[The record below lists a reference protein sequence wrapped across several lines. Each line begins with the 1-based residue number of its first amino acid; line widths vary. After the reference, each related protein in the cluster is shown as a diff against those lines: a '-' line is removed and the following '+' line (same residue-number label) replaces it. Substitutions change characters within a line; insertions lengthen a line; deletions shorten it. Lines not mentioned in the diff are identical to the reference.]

1 MKSLEKLQRQRTIWN
16 VFTWM
21 VVVIAVLCMIGLV
34 VGLVL
39 FGLNKADLVLAGI
52 LGGCFAAGGAVFGVL
67 GFWCFRRGA
76 ALAAAELDGLELK
89 DSPYS
94 FFVGEGT
101 FATLKNDVLYIHDS
115 ENKKRIL
122 IPYSDIRFFSIC
134 TRRAPRE
141 RGSWSVV
148 MEIPAH
154 YVEKGGKRDL
164 PNVLIQTEGKQ
175 RLYRRLKELGR
186 ELVGELPAE
195 ALELEGGKES
205 AKKKFKRVKKFIL
218 PDVQK
223 RKRALVFMS
232 LGFLALVS
240 GIFAAIYWNSTFGS
254 VIILIGG
261 YTGVRAMLLFFRA
274 KAEFSIYEEGI
285 FYREPR
291 GVDNVF
297 LKWGE
302 FSGISRTS
310 NEVRCL
316 RVECPYGAYEFPCI
330 EAAYDYIVEHY
341 PDKCK

>member
-1 MKSLEKLQRQRTIWN
+1 MKSLEKLQRQRKVWN
-16 VFTWM
+16 IFTWT

-39 FGLNKADLVLAGI
+39 FGLNKMDLILAGI
-52 LGGCFAAGGAVFGVL
+52 LGGSFAAGSAAFGGF

-76 ALAAAELDGLELK
+76 TLAAAELDALEVN
-89 DSPYS
+89 DSPHS

-101 FATLKNDVLYIHDS
+101 FATLKNDVLYIHDR
-115 ENKKRIL
+115 ENKRRIL
-122 IPYSDIRFFSIC
+122 VPYSEIRFFSIC
-134 TRRAPRE
+134 TRRAARE

-154 YVEKGGKRDL
+154 YVEKGNKRDL
-164 PNVLIQTEGKQ
+164 PNVLIQTNGKE

-186 ELVGELPAE
+186 ELIGELPAE
-195 ALELEGGKES
+195 ASGAES
-205 AKKKFKRVKKFIL
+205 GDGERAKKKFKRVEKFIL

-223 RKRALVFMS
+223 RKRALIFMI
-232 LGFLALVS
+232 LGALVLVG
-240 GIFAAIYWNSTFGS
+240 GIFAAVYWNSTIGS

-261 YTGVRAMLLFFRA
+261 YTGVRATLLFFRA
-274 KAEFSIYEEGI
+274 KAEFSVFEEGI

-291 GVDNVF
+291 GIDNVF

-302 FSGISRTS
+302 FSRITQEAG
-310 NEVRCL
+310 CL
-316 RVECPYGAYEFPCI
+316 RVECPYGAYELPLI